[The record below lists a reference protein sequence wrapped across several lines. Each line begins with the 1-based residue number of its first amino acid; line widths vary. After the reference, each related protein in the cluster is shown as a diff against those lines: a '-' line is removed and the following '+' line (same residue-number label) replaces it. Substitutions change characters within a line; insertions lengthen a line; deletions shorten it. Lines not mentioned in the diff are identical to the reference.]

1 MWYVHYWC
9 VRRASTSAE
18 SAESADSAEVF
29 WPIHENRFFVAD
41 GVTNVFMRLNPIT
54 RKRWRRFREI
64 RRAWYALLALL
75 LLYGLTLGSE
85 LICNDVPLV
94 VRQHGRLFFPVWR
107 FYPDDV
113 FTGSGLGTRTD
124 YRRLAER
131 SEFQDGSAWM
141 LWPPLRSGPNEPVP
155 IVDLE
160 PHLRVS
166 CRLEPQPALAGASVD
181 ASGRLVRFVGAK
193 ALFGGVEPAWR
204 GLNLDDFW
212 VLPPELSAAMAQRFN
227 NQAAEAISVRCAGQG
242 DNPAVDVSLPAY
254 SPRASAPPLLRLT
267 LSGQGALAAPRYAW
281 HFLAARPEPE
291 RDRERFGALPADIRE
306 QIREQVGRAFAGEAV
321 RTEVSLHDTTYVLS
335 SEKELVRFPFR
346 PVPRHW
352 FGLDDAGRDVLARI
366 LYGLRTSLSFGLIL
380 VLCSLSIGT
389 ALGALQGYLGGWVDV
404 TGQRLVEIW
413 SALPFLY
420 IVILMGSIYGPGFWL
435 MIFCYA
441 LFNWIGISYYMRA
454 EMLRLRRQPFV
465 EAARCLGLPG
475 WRIVLKHLLPN
486 AVVPLITF
494 FPFSL
499 VGAIGSLAAL
509 DYLGFGLPPPTP
521 SLGQLLQ
528 QAQSQRWAWWLI
540 LYPSLALFVVMLL
553 GVLVGEGVREAFD
566 PKRQSRYE

>member
-1 MWYVHYWC
+1 V
-9 VRRASTSAE
+9 SL
-18 SAESADSAEVF
+18 
-29 WPIHENRFFVAD
+29 
-41 GVTNVFMRLNPIT
+41 RLNPIT
-54 RKRWRRFREI
+54 KKRWRRFREI
-64 RRAWYALLALL
+64 RRAWYALLALG
-75 LLYGLTLGSE
+75 LLYGLTLCSE
-85 LICNDVPLV
+85 MICNDAPLLIWH
-94 VRQHGRLFFPVWR
+94 QGRLYFPVWR

-124 YRRLAER
+124 YRRLASR
-131 SEFQDGSAWM
+131 PDFVAASSWM
-141 LWPPLRSGPNEPVP
+141 LWPPLRSGPYDPVP
-155 IVDLE
+155 IEELE
-160 PHLRVS
+160 ARLRVS
-166 CRLEPQPALAGASVD
+166 CRLEPQPALAGASID
-181 ASGRLVRFVGAK
+181 AKGCLQRLVGAK
-193 ALFGGVEPAWR
+193 ALFGDEEPEWR
-204 GLNLDDFW
+204 GRSMEDFW
-212 VLPPELSAAMAQRFN
+212 ALPPQLSAAFAQRFA
-227 NQAAEAISVRCAGQG
+227 NQAGEAISVLCAGQG
-242 DNPAVDVSLPAY
+242 AYGAVTVSLPAY
-254 SPRASAPPLLRLT
+254 SPRAAAPALLRLS
-267 LSGQGALAAPRYAW
+267 LSGQGALDAPRYAW
-281 HFLAARPEPE
+281 NFQAGKLEPTREQERFAALPDPL
-291 RDRERFGALPADIRE
+291 RERLL
-306 QIREQVGRAFAGEAV
+306 EQVQAAFSGDNSRLEL
-321 RTEVSLHDTTYVLS
+321 SLHGSNYVLDC
-335 SEKELVRFPFR
+335 EKELVRFPFR
-346 PVPRHW
+346 PVPGHW

-366 LYGLRTSLSFGLIL
+366 LYGLRSSLSFGLIL

-435 MIFCYA
+435 LIFCYA
-441 LFNWIGISYYMRA
+441 LFNWIGMSYYMRA

-475 WRIVLKHLLPN
+475 WRIVCKHLLPN
-486 AVVPLITF
+486 ALVPLITF

-540 LYPSLALFVVMLL
+540 LYPSLALFAVMLL